1 MISDSE
7 KQAQYQSTQSTL
19 NRYADT
25 CYNQMVALGIA
36 AGKAFEKSESAGKSK
51 IVEYNKMN
59 DEWIAAKAAAHY
71 HSNYANI
78 LMNSVKSFGTIDRFN
93 SEWHTV
99 YAKIKSD
106 LETEIKT
113 KVQLE
118 RKMANSA
125 LSGEKISS
133 TDVERLSEAT
143 DNVTKLQCCK
153 TLHEILYE
161 TALNHNSQVTKH
173 RVGESLTCADRS
185 GTSYTNVTI
194 LSIVTYEQAKSVDDV
209 DSIAST
215 MPEPYN
221 TFDKDLTLFYI
232 CEEPYTPPPADDED
246 GETSEPEPPP
256 TPTQYV
262 LWDKIIVE

>member
-1 MISDSE
+1 
-7 KQAQYQSTQSTL
+7 
-19 NRYADT
+19 
-25 CYNQMVALGIA
+25 MVALGIA
-36 AGKAFEKSESAGKSK
+36 AGEAFEKSESAGKSK
-51 IVEYNKMN
+51 IAEYNKMN
-59 DEWIAAKAAAHY
+59 DEWIAAKAAVHY

-113 KVQLE
+113 KVQLG
-118 RKMANSA
+118 RKMVNSA

-133 TDVERLSEAT
+133 SDVERLSEAT

-161 TALNHNSQVTKH
+161 TALNHNSQVPKH
-173 RVGESLTCADRS
+173 NVGESLTCTDRA
-185 GTSYTNVTI
+185 GTSYPKVTI
-194 LSIVTYEQAKSVDDV
+194 LAIVTYEQAKSVGDV

-221 TFDKDLTLFYI
+221 TFDKDFTLFYI
-232 CEEPYTPPPADDED
+232 CEEPYIPPPATEGN
-246 GETSEPEPPP
+246 GESSDSEQQSPPAP
-256 TPTQYV
+256 MRYV